1 MFTRP
6 DLVQP
11 VFAALAALAAAAILT
26 PLLARR
32 RRAAGLVHF
41 ALVAAAC
48 VLLAWAGLK
57 AALGGGMEEAEALR
71 LGPVA
76 IPILIDG
83 LSGLFLTV
91 IAVLSAMSALYAVRY
106 MDHYPEYG
114 LGRFTAA
121 FPAFI
126 LGMAALVT
134 VDDLSLGFTVA
145 WQLMTLSSFLLIRY
159 EWRKPENVRAA
170 AKYLALME
178 LAWLLVVAAG
188 LVAGGGIGESLHALG
203 GKLAGAGGGS
213 GLVVLGLLLVGFG
226 LKAGVFPLG
235 QLWLPDAHS
244 VAPSPVSAL
253 LSGVML
259 KTGIFGLLRVFFFM
273 RPAGAPGCDAG
284 AWGLV
289 LAAVGAVTLFI
300 GTIQSVKQ
308 SDAKRLLAYSSIGQI
323 GYIVLGMGAAL
334 FLSGAGA
341 PGLRSL
347 AAVAVL
353 GALFHVLNH
362 ATFKGLLFLTGG
374 SLLYATG
381 TKDLNRLGGLIKL
394 MPVSAAVAGV
404 ASLSIAGMPPTSG
417 FASKWT
423 IISSALLSGD
433 ASVVLVLFGI
443 AALFTSAVTLACYVK
458 FFGMAFTAAGSE
470 WTVRKEIREV
480 PALMLAPKLAL
491 AALCIVQGLLPFLF
505 FGLITAALGHSP
517 GFLLGEAFAPGGL
530 EGVLSV
536 SLLGLRVHDV
546 FGPGIAAAA
555 APIVVLVLLGLTLA
569 AAALLRR
576 SAGSTE
582 AAAPTWLCGYKDL
595 GEANR
600 YQDRG
605 MFAAFKSFFRWT
617 GGRTAPKAGPRQGGR
632 S

>member
-6 DLVQP
+6 DLVIP
-11 VFAALAALAAAAILT
+11 VFAALAALAAAAVVT
-26 PLLARR
+26 PLIARR
-32 RRAAGLVHF
+32 RRAAGVVHF
-41 ALVAAAC
+41 AFVAAAC
-48 VLLAWAGLK
+48 ALLGWAGLK
-57 AALGGGMEEAEALR
+57 AALGGGMDEAELLR

-76 IPILIDG
+76 VPILIDG

-91 IAVLSAMSALYAVRY
+91 IAVLSALSALYAVRY
-106 MDHYPEYG
+106 MDHYPDYG

-121 FPAFI
+121 FPVFI

-134 VDDLSLGFTVA
+134 VDDLSLGFTLA
-145 WQLMTLSSFLLIRY
+145 WQLMTLSSFVLIRY
-159 EWRKPENVRAA
+159 ERRKPENARAA

-178 LAWLLVVAAG
+178 LAWLLVVVGAF
-188 LVAGGGIGESLHALG
+188 VAGGSVGDSLHALG
-203 GKLAGAGGGS
+203 GKLAGAGGGP
-213 GLVVLGLLLVGFG
+213 LFAVHVLLLVGFG

-273 RPAGAPGCDAG
+273 LPPGGKGLDA
-284 AWGLV
+284 AFWGLV
-289 LAAVGAVTLFI
+289 LAAVGAATLFI

-334 FLSGAGA
+334 FLSGSGVPAV
-341 PGLRSL
+341 RSL
-347 AAVAVL
+347 VAVALL

-362 ATFKGLLFLTGG
+362 AAFKGLLFLTGG

-394 MPVSAAVAGV
+394 MPVTAAVAGV

-423 IISSALLSGD
+423 IITSSLLAGD
-433 ASVVLVLFGI
+433 ASVLLVLFGI

-458 FFGMAFTAAGSE
+458 FFGMAFTASGSE
-470 WTVRKEIREV
+470 WTVKKEIREV
-480 PALMLAPKLAL
+480 PVLMLVPKLAL
-491 AALCIVQGLLPFLF
+491 AAVCIVQGLFPFLF
-505 FGLITAALGHSP
+505 FGLISSALGNSR
-517 GFLLGEAFAPGGL
+517 GFLLGEAFAPGVL
-530 EGVLSV
+530 DGVLSV
-536 SLLGLRVHDV
+536 SLLGIRVHDL
-546 FGPGIAAAA
+546 FGPGLAAAA
-555 APIVVLVLLGLTLA
+555 APLAVLGLLA
-569 AAALLRR
+569 AAFAAAVLLRR
-576 SAGSTE
+576 SAGSRE
-582 AAAPTWLCGYKDL
+582 AVVPTWLCGYEEL
-595 GEANR
+595 GEKNR
-600 YQDRG
+600 YQDHG

-617 GGRTAPKAGPRQGGR
+617 GGRTSPKAGRRQGGR
-632 S
+632 P